1 MSETDTYV
9 SPSRVPAVVALL
21 LALVGGAGMAF
32 SFVNGISAAL
42 SGGDSGAGP
51 WVVVFFVSAAVVL
64 AALVTS
70 IVCLV
75 RGKARGIAGLALV
88 VSLVPIIGVII
99 LRFAAN

>member
-75 RGKARGIAGLALV
+75 RGKARAIAAVALV
-88 VSLVPIIGVII
+88 LSLVPLVLLLVLKLAG
-99 LRFAAN
+99 N